1 MLTEA
6 QSYVGMGRKTCRKR
20 VTWGIKDGEEKY

>member
-6 QSYVGMGRKTCRKR
+6 QSSVGMGKKTCRKR
-20 VTWGIKDGEEKY
+20 VTWGIKEEEEKY